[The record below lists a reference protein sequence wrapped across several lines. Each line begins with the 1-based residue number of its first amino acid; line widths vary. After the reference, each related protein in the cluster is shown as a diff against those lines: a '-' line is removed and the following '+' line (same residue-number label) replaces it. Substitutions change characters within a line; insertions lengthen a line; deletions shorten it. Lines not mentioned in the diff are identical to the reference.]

1 MTDEVGDLVIRVTA
15 MPTDLNPYGG
25 VFGGW
30 LMSQLA
36 LGAASLVTRRTGY
49 KAVVVG
55 ATDFTFPGVML
66 VGDELNVHA
75 RIERRGRT
83 SMTVATRGFGRAR
96 ASEDQVEVARG
107 TFTFVTLGEDGKPR
121 AIDDAIGSAKI
132 DGAKEVQAQ

>member
-1 MTDEVGDLVIRVTA
+1 METEVGDLVVRVTA

-36 LGAASLVTRRTGY
+36 LGAASFVTRRTGH

-66 VGDELNVHA
+66 VGDELNVYA
-75 RIERRGRT
+75 RIARTGRT
-83 SMTVATRGFGRAR
+83 SMTIATKGFGRAR
-96 ASEDQVEVARG
+96 ASEDETQVAAGV
-107 TFTFVTLGEDGKPR
+107 FTFVTLDADDKPVSLS
-121 AIDDAIGSAKI
+121 DDIIEKVS
-132 DGAKEVQAQ
+132 V

>member
-1 MTDEVGDLVIRVTA
+1 MEHEAGELVIRVTA

-36 LGAASLVTRRTGY
+36 LGAASLVTRRTGF

-55 ATDFTFPGVML
+55 ATDFTFPGVMA
-66 VGDELNVHA
+66 VGDELNVYASVA
-75 RIERRGRT
+75 RVGRT

-96 ASEDQVEVARG
+96 ASEDQVEVATG
-107 TFTFVTLGEDGKPR
+107 IFTFVALGADDKPQP
-121 AIDDAIGSAKI
+121 IGGLVEAR
-132 DGAKEVQAQ
+132 

>member
-1 MTDEVGDLVIRVTA
+1 MDHEAGDLVVRVTA

-36 LGAASLVTRRTGY
+36 LGAASLVTRRTGF

-55 ATDFTFPGVML
+55 ATDFTFPGAML
-66 VGDELNVHA
+66 VGDELNVYA
-75 RIERRGRT
+75 RVSRVGRT

-96 ASEDQVEVARG
+96 ASEDQVEVATG
-107 TFTFVTLGEDGKPR
+107 IFTFVALG
-121 AIDDAIGSAKI
+121 ADDRPQPLAAV
-132 DGAKEVQAQ
+132 EVD

>member
-1 MTDEVGDLVIRVTA
+1 MSLSAVIEEPGDLVIRVTA

-36 LGAASLVTRRTGY
+36 LGAASLVSRRTGH

-55 ATDFTFPGVML
+55 ATDFTFPGAML
-66 VGDELNVHA
+66 VGDELNVYA
-75 RIERRGRT
+75 RVVRTGRT

-96 ASEDQVEVARG
+96 ASDDETEVAQG
-107 TFTFVTLGEDGKPR
+107 TFTFVALDQNDRPQPVATAAE
-121 AIDDAIGSAKI
+121 A
-132 DGAKEVQAQ
+132 